1 MPSRRGYNAL
11 LPLVLAASALHAAEE
26 TEPDNGTDPTKQT
39 QAVTLA
45 YEHLELRDGFYRGT
59 FKPQYKLPLGSRTSI
74 TLLVPFASTD
84 LAGNEDYDLGDA
96 SLKLSH
102 VYKLTRDQGIVLQ
115 GEVVFDTAAR
125 EELGGQASVFKGTVI
140 YAKFLP
146 RGAIFAPAFGFNDSF
161 GPDGRPVRSFVADF
175 YYVPK
180 LRDRRYYMTID
191 PTMTLDRENDSEF
204 ASLAVTLGRVIGPA
218 FGGSSQV
225 YMKPGVFVGG
235 DRPADWGIEIGYKVI
250 GF

>member
-1 MPSRRGYNAL
+1 MARTSRYTAL
-11 LPLVLAASALHAAEE
+11 LLFAMAAAAVHAAEDS
-26 TEPDNGTDPTKQT
+26 EPDNGTDPTKQT

-59 FKPQYKLPLGSRTSI
+59 FKPQYKLPLGSSTSI

-84 LAGNEDYDLGDA
+84 LAGNEDYDLGDV
-96 SLKLSH
+96 SLKLSS
-102 VYKLTRDQGIVLQ
+102 VVKLTRDHGIVLQ

-125 EELGGQASVFKGTVI
+125 EELGGQATVFKGTVI
-140 YAKFLP
+140 YAKFLSS
-146 RGAIFAPAFGFNDSF
+146 GAIFAPAFGFNDSF
-161 GPDGRPVRSFVADF
+161 GPDGLPARSFVADF

-191 PTMTLDRENDSEF
+191 PTLTLDRENDTDF

-225 YMKPGVFVGG
+225 YMKPGVFFGG

>member
-1 MPSRRGYNAL
+1 MRRKSRYNAL
-11 LPLVLAASALHAAEE
+11 LLFALAAHAVHAAEE

-45 YEHLELRDGFYRGT
+45 YEHLDLRDGFYRGT
-59 FKPQYKLPLGSRTSI
+59 FKPQYKLPLGPRTSV
-74 TLLVPFASTD
+74 TLLVPFVSTD
-84 LAGNEDYDLGDA
+84 IAGNEDYDLGDA

-102 VYKLTRDQGIVLQ
+102 VYKLTRDHGIVLQ
-115 GEVVFDTAAR
+115 AEVVFDTAAR
-125 EELGGQASVFKGTVI
+125 DELGAQANVFKGTVI
-140 YAKFLP
+140 YAKFLAS
-146 RGAIFAPAFGFNDSF
+146 GAIFAPAFGFNDSF
-161 GPDGRPVRSFVADF
+161 GPDGNPVRSFVADF

-180 LRDRRYYMTID
+180 LSDRRYYMTID
-191 PTMTLDRENDSEF
+191 PTLTLDRENDAKF

-225 YMKPGVFVGG
+225 YVKPGVFVGG